1 MGLCVYTSFCPS
13 IFALILMGN
22 RELVTLIVLLVS
34 FDYQCSMT
42 LSHGSLGK
50 SAVCD

>member
-22 RELVTLIVLLVS
+22 RELVTLIVLLVY
-34 FDYQCSMT
+34 FDYKCSMT
-42 LSHGSLGK
+42 LSHGSLG
-50 SAVCD
+50 